1 MCTVF
6 HALDAAGASF
16 VGKNYDTPGSCPG
29 AVFVNKPGVSKTA
42 ILKPPEVPARWQSRF
57 SSVTLNPLG
66 AEFPVCGM
74 NEAGLVVEQ
83 TTLWNTLYPD
93 RDLRPAIT
101 ELQWVQ
107 CMLDTCA
114 SVDEVLE
121 AQERLR
127 ISQAQTRLQYVVV
140 DPGGRRALIEHV
152 LGERRVHHAGHRP
165 DFVIANDMLSTSE
178 DYLATH
184 AGWGGTR
191 AVRASD
197 LSLDRFVVTTDAL
210 RQGLRPRD
218 VEGCFALLER
228 SRFAETRWQVVYDLS
243 AITIWTRADRSDPV
257 RIELPRL
264 ALSGAKRPEFRDIY
278 APGALRGLTADANL
292 ALMRA
297 FFADEHARRFVRVRQ
312 GDLLAMNE
320 AVLAAYA

>member
-1 MCTVF
+1 VCTVF
-6 HALDAAGASF
+6 HACDAAGASF

-29 AVFVNKPGVSKTA
+29 AVFLNKPGVAKTA
-42 ILKPPEVPARWQSRF
+42 ILKPPEVPARWRSRF

-66 AEFPVCGM
+66 AEFPACGM

-93 RDLRPAIT
+93 RDERPAIT
-101 ELQWVQ
+101 ELQWIQ
-107 CMLDTCA
+107 CMLDICA
-114 SVDEVLE
+114 SVDDVLE

-127 ISQAQTRLQYVVV
+127 ISQAQTRLQYLVV
-140 DPGGRRALIEHV
+140 DPAGRRALVDHI
-152 LGERRVHHAGHRP
+152 LGERRVHAGHRA

-178 DYLATH
+178 DYLAIH

-191 AVRASD
+191 PVRASD
-197 LSLDRFVVTTDAL
+197 LSLDRFAVTTDAL
-210 RQGLRPRD
+210 RRGPRPRD
-218 VEGCFALLER
+218 VEGSFALLER

-243 AITIWTRADRSDPV
+243 AVAAWIRTDRSGPL
-257 RIELPRL
+257 RIALPRS
-264 ALSGAKRPEFRDIY
+264 AASADTRPEFHDVY
-278 APGALRGLTADANL
+278 APGPFRGLTADANL

-297 FFADEHARRFVRVRQ
+297 FFEDEHVRRFVRVRQ
-312 GDLLAMNE
+312 GDLLAMND